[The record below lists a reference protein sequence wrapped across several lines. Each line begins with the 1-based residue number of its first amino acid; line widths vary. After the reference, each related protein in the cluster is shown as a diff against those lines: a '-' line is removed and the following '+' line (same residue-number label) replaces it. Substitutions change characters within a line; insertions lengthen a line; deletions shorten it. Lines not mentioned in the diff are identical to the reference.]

1 MKSFTS
7 LGPFIR
13 EAAKT
18 NPDQADIL
26 FKKFGQEALKIRTKQ
41 PRTFLST
48 AGMGISWLHLR
59 LDNRPKYYVSEYG
72 FNNWILGVKWT
83 VNALNVADPW
93 PFLLFIWPV
102 FEISA

>member
-1 MKSFTS
+1 MITMLQVFKGIVSLINHLYFWSINDFFKTNESFTS
-7 LGPFIR
+7 LGPFLR
-13 EAAKT
+13 HAAKN

-26 FKKFGQEALKIRTKQ
+26 FQKFGEEALKIMKKQ

-72 FNNWILGVKWT
+72 YNN
-83 VNALNVADPW
+83 
-93 PFLLFIWPV
+93 
-102 FEISA
+102 